1 MRPLT
6 LAKTAGAAF
15 AAAAAGGVATA
26 PAVDSA
32 WYRRLKK
39 PGFQPPRWAFPI
51 AWNILYSDIAVVSAS
66 TIDTLNERGDAEQA
80 RAYSRALAV
89 NLALNAG
96 WSWVSFNR
104 RMLGPAAALA
114 GVLTLS
120 SADLAR
126 RAAAVNAPAGAALAP
141 YPLWCAFA
149 TTLSTRIWQLNR

>member
-15 AAAAAGGVATA
+15 TAAAAGGVATA
-26 PAVDSA
+26 PVVESR

-39 PGFQPPRWAFPI
+39 PGFQPPRWAFPV
-51 AWNILYSDIAVVSAS
+51 AWNILYSAIAVVSAS
-66 TIDTLNERGDAEQA
+66 TIDTLNDRGD
-80 RAYSRALAV
+80 SRALAV
-89 NLALNAG
+89 NLVLNAG
-96 WSWVSFNR
+96 WSWVFFNR

-126 RAAAVNAPAGAALAP
+126 RAGQVNASAGAALAP

-149 TTLSTRIWQLNR
+149 TALSTRIWQLNR